1 MNYESGCSVLKL
13 SQVKFP
19 KISICAFFTYAP
31 YGIWGMCRKIKKNR
45 ESPTAEDHIFYDV
58 ANSLLSTI
66 LLIISIIQILLRRAS
81 APTCSGPPPARRTR
95 KTDGENNSSP
105 TRLPDPGQGIRSDFR
120 KMWLY

>member
-95 KTDGENNSSP
+95 KTEGENNSSRRVYP
-105 TRLPDPGQGIRSDFR
+105 TPAKAFDRTFAR
-120 KMWLY
+120 

>member
-31 YGIWGMCRKIKKNR
+31 YGIWGMCRKIKKVGNHQQQR
-45 ESPTAEDHIFYDV
+45 IIYFMIWQ
-58 ANSLLSTI
+58 NSLLPTI

-81 APTCSGPPPARRTR
+81 APTCSGPTPERRTR

-105 TRLPDPGQGIRSDFR
+105 TRYPTPA
-120 KMWLY
+120 